1 MDGME
6 TDRFS
11 IGFKCDTFVSGFSA
25 QTYLSEEQ
33 TFSGGTRPS
42 CRLQVIVESIYGN
55 KRVSFFL
62 PRMREK
68 NTFELYTF
76 LSP

>member
-33 TFSGGTRPS
+33 TFSEVELDQLVG
-42 CRLQVIVESIYGN
+42 CRLLLNQYMGTKE
-55 KRVSFFL
+55 
-62 PRMREK
+62 
-68 NTFELYTF
+68 
-76 LSP
+76 